1 MNEDVELGEVDGID
15 GNDGNDGIGGTV
27 GVGQSR
33 LEVFYLL
40 WQLFAQ

>member
-1 MNEDVELGEVDGID
+1 MNDDVELGEVDGI
-15 GNDGNDGIGGTV
+15 DGNDGIGGTV